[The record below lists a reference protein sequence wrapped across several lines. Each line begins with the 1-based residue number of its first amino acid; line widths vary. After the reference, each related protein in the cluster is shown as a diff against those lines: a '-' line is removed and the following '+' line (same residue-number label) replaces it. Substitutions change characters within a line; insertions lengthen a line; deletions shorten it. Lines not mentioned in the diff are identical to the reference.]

1 MAVEAGTL
9 FNQTSASAL
18 NLPQL
23 SFRFCFCVHQTSD
36 RVCSSSVFQAE
47 LARVPFKMSEASNF
61 LSESTFPI
69 QSEKA
74 LPENVFFNR
83 MHFSQRTECTKFSC
97 CCRHQDSCENVY
109 DMSYTS
115 KTTNLL
121 LLCRSVPV
129 EGQADLLPHLEDLQ
143 HHGQP

>member
-1 MAVEAGTL
+1 MRQGRFSTRLQPVLSTC
-9 FNQTSASAL
+9 TSSPPDSASV
-18 NLPQL
+18 
-23 SFRFCFCVHQTSD
+23 SSRHQTESAAPLPSRQNLLGCPSKSLKPPTSCLNPHFLFSL
-36 RVCSSSVFQAE
+36 RV
-47 LARVPFKMSEASNF
+47 
-61 LSESTFPI
+61 
-69 QSEKA
+69 

-83 MHFSQRTECTKFSC
+83 MHHSQKTECNKFSC
-97 CCRHQDSCENVY
+97 CCRNQDSCENVY